1 MNINTIVKIILHIIT
16 FSFSFYCLS
25 GIDFSKFMLNR
36 PDRAAKATVL
46 LFLLSMGLGYL
57 AAQFLIAIMYSL

>member
-1 MNINTIVKIILHIIT
+1 MNINAIVKIILHIIT

-57 AAQFLIAIMYSL
+57 TAQFLIAIMYSL